1 MKTILKLFV
10 LAVGLAVLA
19 GCMSPESRIRKNP
32 ELFAQLTPEQQ
43 NLIKE
48 GKVGVG
54 FTPDMVRLA
63 LGEPDRVRVRTDA
76 KGSRE
81 IWHYVTYEGEDGV
94 ILYRGMYHR
103 YWGGRYY
110 PYYANVTSY
119 HVHNRVVV
127 EFRDGRVA
135 EVEETK

>member
-10 LAVGLAVLA
+10 LTVGLAVLA
-19 GCMSPESRIRKNP
+19 GCASPESRIKQNP
-32 ELFAQLTPEQQ
+32 QLFAQLTPEQQ
-43 NLIKE
+43 NLIKQ
-48 GKVGVG
+48 GKVAVG

-81 IWHYVTYEGEDGV
+81 IWNYVTYESQEGV

-103 YWGGRYY
+103 YWGGAYY

-119 HVHNRVVV
+119 RVHNRVVV
-127 EFRDGRVA
+127 AFMNGQVA

>member
-1 MKTILKLFV
+1 MKTILKIF
-10 LAVGLAVLA
+10 AVAAGLAVLA
-19 GCMSPESRIRKNP
+19 GCNSPESRIKDNP
-32 ELFAQLTPEQQ
+32 QLFAQLTPEQQ
-43 NLIKE
+43 NLIKQ
-48 GKVGVG
+48 GKVAVG

-63 LGEPDRVRVRTDA
+63 LGEPDSVRVRTDA

-81 IWHYVTYEGEDGV
+81 IWHYVTYEGQDGV

-119 HVHNRVVV
+119 RVHNRVVV
-127 EFRDGRVA
+127 SFMDGRVA
-135 EVEETK
+135 EVEEMK